1 MQLIFDYPWYFLLL
15 CLLAGGL
22 CSFALYWR
30 RPVGSKGVTLLLSAL
45 RFAAVSLIAFL
56 LLAPLVKRHTSE
68 QERPIVV
75 VARDVSESVN
85 GMDAGEIDLGDGYEV
100 AEVPFGGSS
109 TDIAAA
115 LHDIGDR
122 YAGRNLGAVVLV
134 SDGIC
139 NQGLDPAAT
148 APELGVPIYTVALGD
163 TARRPDAFI
172 SDIRCNRFAYL
183 GEQTPIEVTL
193 RAHRLRGLQGTLSVS
208 SDRLIH
214 KSAVR
219 YDDNDFTHSETIA
232 IDADKPGLRSF
243 TVTLSTTL
251 PDGTA
256 AVSRRTIAIEVIDGR
271 RKVGILAAAPHPDIS
286 ALRQAI
292 ERNPNYETVLL
303 TGAPGEKLA
312 DFDLL
317 VLHNLPA
324 TADTRRYPIDR
335 VPAIFILG
343 SQTDL
348 PKFNAL
354 HSGLEIVA
362 KNRKT
367 DEVTALRNNSFAL
380 FSLDDGCCRRIEQ
393 LPPLSAPFGN
403 CRTAA
408 NLQTL
413 FSAKLGNIDSGRPLI
428 ACCQQDGVRRT
439 FIVGEGLW
447 RWRLQ
452 DFLMTG
458 SHDDFDLLVEKLMAY
473 TSLRTDKERF
483 RVNAQ
488 HIYRDDEDIVIRAE
502 LYDDNCE
509 PVNTPEASLAIDG
522 RQYPF
527 GRTAGGYV
535 LNLGALAPGQY
546 SYTAAATLA
555 GKKHSASGSF
565 IVEELRLEQANLTA
579 DHTLLSTI
587 AQTTGAQMLL
597 PAQTARLKELLDARD
612 DIKTLLYSHTRYT
625 DLLNLP
631 LLFILLVLLLA
642 AEWAVRKY
650 NN

>member
-15 CLLAGGL
+15 CLLAGGI

-30 RPVGSKGVTLLLSAL
+30 RPVGSKGVTALLAAL
-45 RFAAVSLIAFL
+45 RFVAVSLIAFL

-68 QERPIVV
+68 QERPIIV
-75 VARDVSESVN
+75 VARDASESVS
-85 GMDAGEIDLGDGYEV
+85 GMDAGPIELGDRYEV
-100 AEVPFGGSS
+100 VEDTFGGST

-115 LHDIGDR
+115 LHSIGDR

-139 NQGLDPAAT
+139 NQGLDPATT
-148 APELGVPIYTVALGD
+148 ASHLGVPIYTVALGD
-163 TARRPDAFI
+163 TTRHPDAFI

-183 GEQTPIEVTL
+183 GEQTPVEITL
-193 RAHRLRGLQGTLSVS
+193 RAHRLRGLQGTLSIS

-214 KSAVR
+214 KSSIR

-232 IDADKPGLRSF
+232 IDADKPGLRSY

-271 RKVGILAAAPHPDIS
+271 RRVGILAASPHPDVS
-286 ALRQAI
+286 ALRQTI

-312 DFDLL
+312 DCDLL
-317 VLHNLPA
+317 ILHNLPA
-324 TADTRRYPIDR
+324 TGDSRRYPIDR
-335 VPAIFILG
+335 VPSIFIIG

-362 KNRKT
+362 KSRKM

-380 FSLDDGCCRRIEQ
+380 FSLDDDCCRRIEQ
-393 LPPLSAPFGN
+393 LPPLSSPFGS

-458 SHDDFDLLVEKLMAY
+458 SHADFDLLVEKLMAY

-509 PVNTPEASLAIDG
+509 PVNDPEAELTIDG

-527 GRTAGGYV
+527 SRTAGGYT
-535 LNLGALAPGQY
+535 LTLGTLAPGQY
-546 SYTAAATLA
+546 SYTAATALA
-555 GKKHSASGSF
+555 GRRYTASGSF

-587 AQTTGAQMLL
+587 AQTTGAQMLMPGETSQL
-597 PAQTARLKELLDARD
+597 RQLLDDRD

-625 DLLNLP
+625 NLLNLP

-650 NN
+650 LN